1 MPGQPESPPAVLLI
15 ANPVSGGGRARRLAP
30 QLLDELQRRNCH
42 AELFYTSRSGD
53 ARERAR
59 TAGDEPW
66 DCIVAVGGDG
76 TVAEILNGMPDPSR
90 PLGMLPVGTANV
102 LASEYRLPH
111 KPAQVAELVCSRKTR
126 EHSIGLLGDQRF
138 LLFCGIGVDGA
149 IVQRM
154 HEVRSGT
161 LSKRKWLGPIA
172 HILWKWPRY
181 TLRATFADG
190 ECLDNL
196 SMVLVTRVRNYGGLL
211 RLVPG
216 IDPADG
222 QLHALCFRQRS
233 RAAWLWQGLRGLTT
247 GLRPSANLLVRH
259 TTSVRVDCVD
269 QEPAPT
275 QLDGDFAGTTPAD
288 ISILG
293 ATARICSH

>member
-1 MPGQPESPPAVLLI
+1 M
-15 ANPVSGGGRARRLAP
+15 SGGGRARLLAPRLAE
-30 QLLDELQRRNCH
+30 ELQRRNCRT
-42 AELFYTSRSGD
+42 ELFYTSRSGD
-53 ARERAR
+53 ARQRAQL
-59 TAGDEPW
+59 AGDEPW

-76 TVAEILNGMPDPSR
+76 TVAEILNGMPDPTR

-102 LASEYRLPH
+102 LASEYRLPR
-111 KPAQVAELVCSRKTR
+111 KPAEVAELLCSRKTR
-126 EHSIGLLGDQRF
+126 EHSIGLLGEQRF

-172 HILWKWPRY
+172 HILRKWPQFSM
-181 TLRATFADG
+181 RATFADG
-190 ECLDNL
+190 ESIDNL

-222 QLHALCFRQRS
+222 HLHALCFRHRS
-233 RAAWLWQGLRGLTT
+233 RAAWLWQGLAGLTT
-247 GLRPSANLLVRH
+247 GLRPSGNLLVRR
-259 TTSVRVDCVD
+259 TTSVRVDCLAD
-269 QEPAPT
+269 EAAPS

-288 ISILG
+288 IRISD
-293 ATARICSH
+293 ATARICSN